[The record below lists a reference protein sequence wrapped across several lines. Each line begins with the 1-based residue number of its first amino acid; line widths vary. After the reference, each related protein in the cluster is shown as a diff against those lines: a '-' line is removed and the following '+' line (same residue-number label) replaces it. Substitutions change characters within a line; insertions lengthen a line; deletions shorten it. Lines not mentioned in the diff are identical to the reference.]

1 MMSILNIENL
11 TFKDKDNIIID
22 DICLDVNKG
31 DCISI
36 IGESGGGKST
46 FLRLL
51 ADLISPSKGE
61 IKYIGKNYLSY
72 DPIELRRKISYC
84 TQLPYLF
91 GDTVN
96 ENLEFPFKI
105 RKKEVDKNRIKE
117 LLEVFNLDETYL
129 SKDINSL
136 SGGEKQRISLIRNLI
151 FIPDILL
158 LDETT
163 SALDDDNAIIVEK
176 YIKKLNESGVTII
189 WVTHNDEQS
198 KRIFNKRIIMENGK
212 IEKVEVL

>member
-1 MMSILNIENL
+1 MNILNIENL

-22 DICLDVNKG
+22 DICLDVDKG

-91 GDTVN
+91 GNTVK

-198 KRIFNKRIIMENGK
+198 KRIFNKRIVMENGK

>member
-1 MMSILNIENL
+1 MNILNIENL

-22 DICLDVNKG
+22 DICLDVDKG

-91 GDTVN
+91 RNTVK

-117 LLEVFNLDETYL
+117 LLEVFNLDEAYL
-129 SKDINSL
+129 SKDIN
-136 SGGEKQRISLIRNLI
+136 
-151 FIPDILL
+151 F
-158 LDETT
+158 
-163 SALDDDNAIIVEK
+163 
-176 YIKKLNESGVTII
+176 
-189 WVTHNDEQS
+189 
-198 KRIFNKRIIMENGK
+198 
-212 IEKVEVL
+212 

>member
-1 MMSILNIENL
+1 MSILNIDNL
-11 TFKDKDNIIID
+11 IFKDKDNIIID
-22 DICLDVNKG
+22 DISLDINKG

-36 IGESGGGKST
+36 VGESGSGKST

-51 ADLISPSKGE
+51 ADLIPPYNGE

-72 DPIELRRKISYC
+72 NPIELRRKISYC

-91 GDTVN
+91 GHTVK

-105 RKKEVDKNRIKE
+105 RNKEIDKKRIIE
-117 LLEVFNLDETYL
+117 LLNIFNLDEYYL

-136 SGGEKQRISLIRNLI
+136 SGGEKQRISLIRNLV

-158 LDETT
+158 LDEVT
-163 SALDDDNAIIVEK
+163 SALDVDNAIIVEK
-176 YIKKLNESGVTII
+176 YMKKLNKSGVTII

-198 KRIFNKRIIMENGK
+198 KRIFNKRIVMADGK
-212 IEKVEVL
+212 IERVEVV

>member
-1 MMSILNIENL
+1 MNILNIENL

-22 DICLDVNKG
+22 DICLDVDKG

-91 GDTVN
+91 RNTVK

-198 KRIFNKRIIMENGK
+198 KRIFNKRIVMENGK